1 MKRVGENL
9 NVMSKVI
16 GPAMKERNPGPIREM
31 AEKEAAR
38 GVDFIDINLGPARKE
53 GAEMVAWVVKT
64 VQEVTDIPLFID
76 TSNIEAIEAGL
87 KVYKRTGGKPVI
99 NSVSARPER
108 MEALFPIAK
117 KYDAGV
123 VALLLG
129 VDGIPRDENER
140 GIRWSE
146 LMMKCE
152 EFGIEPQDIF
162 VDPIVLPI
170 NTQQNQIQGCTNFMK
185 MYRDIAPGYSSVCG
199 LSNVSNGAPEHLRP
213 ILNQTY
219 MIILNHFGM
228 ECAIVDAF
236 DEDLKAIA
244 TGARKELSDLI
255 IKVANGEEINV
266 NGLSKEQ
273 RDYVKTA
280 KLLLGHSLYS
290 DSWLEL

>member
-1 MKRVGENL
+1 
-9 NVMSKVI
+9 MSKVI

-99 NSVSARPER
+99 NSISARPER

-140 GIRWSE
+140 GILWSE
-146 LMMKCE
+146 LMVKCE
-152 EFGIEPQDIF
+152 EFGIAPQDIF

-219 MIILNHFGM
+219 MVILNHFGM
-228 ECAIVDAF
+228 ESAIVDAF
-236 DEDLKAIA
+236 DEELKAFA
-244 TGARKELSDLI
+244 TGGRKELSDLI
-255 IKVANGEEINV
+255 IKAANGEEINV
-266 NGLSKEQ
+266 NGLAKEQ

-290 DSWLEL
+290 DSWLDL